1 MARKSDF
8 LRENLLINDAV
19 LESSHQAGVSKLV
32 SCLST
37 CVFPDK
43 ASPGSARMIRCG
55 PTLILLYR
63 IYR

>member
-8 LRENLLINDAV
+8 LRENLLINDSV
-19 LESSHQAGVSKLV
+19 LESSHQLGVKKLV

-43 ASPGSARMIRCG
+43 VRRRDTWPAE
-55 PTLILLYR
+55 T
-63 IYR
+63 